1 VELVFGLT
9 KDFDATVDCILVCF
23 LQKIF
28 WFIEIKEG
36 GGSFYIE
43 GGGVQVIRRIKKRG
57 WGRLTCFGF
66 ALTPGAPYVLLNN
79 WISGITGITS

>member
-1 VELVFGLT
+1 MGWGARGKSLT
-9 KDFDATVDCILVCF
+9 EIKESLTEIKRKFRSLAAFCKKF
-23 LQKIF
+23 F

-66 ALTPGAPYVLLNN
+66 ALTPGGPYVLLNN
-79 WISGITGITS
+79 